1 MNALISG
8 SHGLIGTALAS
19 LLAGRGHRIIRL
31 VRGRPAPGPQEVGWN
46 PAAGTINGRALEGVD
61 AAIHLAGESVARGRW
76 TAAKKARIRESRVES
91 TRLLAR
97 TLAGLT
103 RRPQVLICASAVGYY
118 GHRGDEILAEESAP
132 GQGFLAE
139 VCVAWEAAAETAR
152 QAGIRVVHLRSG
164 LVLTPAGG
172 ALAQLLPLFRLGL
185 GGRFGSG
192 RQWMSWITLDDEV
205 EAIAH
210 ALGRDTLQG
219 PVNVVSPHPVT
230 NQEFT
235 NALARVLR
243 RPAVLAV
250 PGAALRAVIG
260 EAAGELLG
268 SQRAHPARLLAGGYT
283 FRHPELEAG
292 LRHLLAAGSAR
303 RASA

>member
-1 MNALISG
+1 
-8 SHGLIGTALAS
+8 
-19 LLAGRGHRIIRL
+19 
-31 VRGRPAPGPQEVGWN
+31 
-46 PAAGTINGRALEGVD
+46 
-61 AAIHLAGESVARGRW
+61 ESVARGRW

-152 QAGIRVVHLRSG
+152 QAGIRVVHLRTG

-172 ALAQLLPLFRLGL
+172 ALATLLPLFRLGL

-219 PVNVVSPHPVT
+219 PVNLVSPHPVT

>member
-1 MNALISG
+1 MNILISG
-8 SHGLIGTALAS
+8 SHGLIGSALAS
-19 LLAGRGHRIIRL
+19 LLAGRGDRIVRL
-31 VRGRPAPGPQEVGWN
+31 VRPGPASGPQEVGWD
-46 PAAGTINGRALEGVD
+46 PAAGTIDGRALEGVD
-61 AAIHLAGESVARGRW
+61 AAIHLAGESAARGRW

-103 RRPQVLICASAVGYY
+103 RRPRVLICASAVGYY
-118 GHRGDEILAEESAP
+118 GDRGDEILVEESAP
-132 GQGFLAE
+132 GQGFLAG
-139 VCVAWEAAAETAR
+139 VCVAWEAAAEAVR
-152 QAGIRVVHLRSG
+152 QAGIRVVHLRTG
-164 LVLTPAGG
+164 LVLTPTGG

-210 ALGRDTLQG
+210 PLGRNSLQG
-219 PVNVVSPHPVT
+219 PVNLVSPHPVT
-230 NQEFT
+230 NQEPT

-243 RPAVLAV
+243 RPAVLAL

-260 EAAGELLG
+260 EAAGELVG
-268 SQRAHPARLLAGGYT
+268 DRKSVV
-283 FRHPELEAG
+283 
-292 LRHLLAAGSAR
+292 
-303 RASA
+303 

>member
-1 MNALISG
+1 MKILVSG
-8 SHGLIGTALAS
+8 SHGLIGSALVS

-31 VRGRPAPGPQEVGWN
+31 VRRLPAPGPQEAGWD
-46 PAAGTINGRALEGVD
+46 PQARTIDGRALEGLD

-103 RRPQVLICASAVGYY
+103 RGPRVLICASAVGYY
-118 GHRGDEILAEESAP
+118 GHRGDEILVEESAA

-139 VCVAWEAAAETAR
+139 VCLAWEAAAEAAR
-152 QAGIRVVHLRSG
+152 QAGIRVVHLRTG
-164 LVLTPAGG
+164 LVLTPTGG
-172 ALAQLLPLFRLGL
+172 ALAALLPLFRLGL

-205 EAIAH
+205 EAIAL
-210 ALGRDTLQG
+210 ALGRNTLQG
-219 PVNVVSPHPVT
+219 PVNLVSPHPVT

-235 NALARVLR
+235 KALARVLK

-268 SQRAHPARLLAGGYT
+268 SQRAHPARLLAEGYT
-283 FRHPELEAG
+283 FRHPVLEAG
-292 LRHLLAAGSAR
+292 LRHLLAAGPAHS
-303 RASA
+303 ASA

>member
-1 MNALISG
+1 MKILVSG
-8 SHGLIGTALAS
+8 SHGLIGSALVS

-31 VRGRPAPGPQEVGWN
+31 VRRLPAPGPQEADWD
-46 PAAGTINGRALEGVD
+46 PQARTIDGRALEGLD

-97 TLAGLT
+97 TLAALT
-103 RRPQVLICASAVGYY
+103 RRPRVLICASAVGYY
-118 GHRGDEILAEESAP
+118 GHRGDEILVEESAP

-139 VCVAWEAAAETAR
+139 VCIDWETAAEAAR
-152 QAGIRVVHLRSG
+152 QAGIRVVHLRTG
-164 LVLTPAGG
+164 LVLTSTGG
-172 ALAQLLPLFRLGL
+172 ALAQLLPMFRLGL

-210 ALGRDTLQG
+210 ALGRATLQG
-219 PVNVVSPHPVT
+219 PVNLVSPHPVT
-230 NQEFT
+230 NQGFT
-235 NALARVLR
+235 EMLARVLK

-250 PGAALRAVIG
+250 PGAVLRAVIG

-268 SQRAHPARLLAGGYT
+268 SQRAHPARLLAEGYT

-292 LRHLLAAGSAR
+292 LRHLLASRSAR
-303 RASA
+303 SASA

>member
-1 MNALISG
+1 MKILVSG
-8 SHGLIGTALAS
+8 SHGLIGSALVS

-31 VRGRPAPGPQEVGWN
+31 VRRLPAPGPQEAGWD
-46 PAAGTINGRALEGVD
+46 PQARTIDGRALEGLD

-91 TRLLAR
+91 TRFLAR

-103 RRPQVLICASAVGYY
+103 RRPRVLICASAIGYY
-118 GHRGDEILAEESAP
+118 GHRGDEILVEESAP

-139 VCVAWEAAAETAR
+139 VCREWEAAAEAAR
-152 QAGIRVVHLRSG
+152 QAGIRVVHVRTG
-164 LVLTPAGG
+164 LVLSPTGG
-172 ALAQLLPLFRLGL
+172 ALGALLPLFRLGL

-210 ALGRDTLQG
+210 ALGRDTIHG
-219 PVNVVSPHPVT
+219 PVNLVSPQPVT
-230 NQEFT
+230 NREFT
-235 NALARVLR
+235 NTLARVLR

-250 PGAALRAVIG
+250 PGAVLRAVAG

-268 SQRAHPARLLAGGYT
+268 SQRAHPGRLLAGGYA

-292 LRHLLAAGSAR
+292 LRHLLAAGTAR